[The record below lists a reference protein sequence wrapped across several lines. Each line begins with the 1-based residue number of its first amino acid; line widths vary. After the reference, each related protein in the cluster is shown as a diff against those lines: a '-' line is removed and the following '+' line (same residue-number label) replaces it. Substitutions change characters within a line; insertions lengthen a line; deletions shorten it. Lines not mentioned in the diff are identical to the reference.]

1 MARKSKVTK
10 HVLEEYSHQ
19 SELKQALESFD
30 SIEARHPDL
39 KKAIAPVRRNINL
52 RLDPTYT
59 RITPRE
65 QMDIMTEV
73 NLIHQAD
80 SDMTQFKDKPDVQR
94 KIISRVNKIGPKL

>member
-1 MARKSKVTK
+1 MARKSKTSTK
-10 HVLEEYSHQ
+10 TLEEYSHQ
-19 SELKQALESFD
+19 SELRHALDSFD
-30 SIEARHPDL
+30 AIESRHPAL

-80 SDMTQFKDKPDVQR
+80 ADMTQFKDKPDVQR
-94 KIISRVNKIGPKL
+94 KIVSRINNIGPKL